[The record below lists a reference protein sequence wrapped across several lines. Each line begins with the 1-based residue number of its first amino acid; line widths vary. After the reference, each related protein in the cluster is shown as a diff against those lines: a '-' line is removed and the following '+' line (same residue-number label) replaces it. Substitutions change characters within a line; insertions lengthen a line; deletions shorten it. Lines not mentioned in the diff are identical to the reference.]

1 MEGVN
6 IMAKK
11 FDISF
16 KNITKENTLF
26 DYFNSLED
34 RGNVIKTI
42 LWEWYVNNVKGNQKE
57 LAVEEK
63 KDSNLDMDV
72 TDF

>member
-1 MEGVN
+1 
-6 IMAKK
+6 MARK

-16 KNITKENTLF
+16 KNITKENILF

-34 RGNVIKTI
+34 RGNIIKTI
-42 LWEWYVNNVKGNQKE
+42 LWDWYVNNIKENQKE
-57 LAVEEK
+57 LIIEDK
-63 KDSNLDMDV
+63 KDSKLDMDV